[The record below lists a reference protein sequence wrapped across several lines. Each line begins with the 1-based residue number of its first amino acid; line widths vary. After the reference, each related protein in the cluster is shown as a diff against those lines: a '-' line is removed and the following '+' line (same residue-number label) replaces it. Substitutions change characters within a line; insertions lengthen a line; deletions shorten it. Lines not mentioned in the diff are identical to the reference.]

1 MKTQKGFT
9 LVEVLIAAAMV
20 GFLLFG
26 ALYVVGNILTG
37 SALSEKRVELTDE
50 LDTRINQFVLNGTFD
65 DSTSGNMTFSE
76 GVSTNG
82 VLEFTGTNSAY
93 NLTIVKNSFDI
104 GNGNSTDVV
113 LCHKP
118 GTPAEKTKIVPAPA
132 LKGHLGHGD
141 TFGTCVDKVT
151 GKPTPPA

>member
-9 LVEVLIAAAMV
+9 IVEVLISAVMV

-50 LDTRINQFVLNGTFD
+50 LDTRINAFVLNGTFD
-65 DSTSGNMTFSE
+65 ESPSGDMTFSE
-76 GVSTNG
+76 GVNTNN
-82 VLEFTGTNSAY
+82 VLEFTGTNANY
-93 NLTIVKNSFDI
+93 NLTITKSTFDI
-104 GNGNSTDVV
+104 GNGNSKDVV

-118 GTPAEKTKIVPAPA
+118 GTPAEMTKTIPSPA

-141 TFGTCVDKVT
+141 NFGPCAEKTN
-151 GKPTPPA
+151 GNSA